1 MCFIKF
7 YRTGVFEESVLKRT
21 RESMSEEVTRRRR
34 KLQIQIQQERGSVG
48 LDMEDAWES
57 WEMHAKK

>member
-57 WEMHAKK
+57 